1 MSLTDYLLGTK
12 EIEILRQQRARYEQF
27 FQGEGLKRRQSAIDQ
42 EAEEHMKSNVFTT
55 GISMI
60 GIGSV
65 FSLDT
70 PHKYWLLAIP
80 ILSETYRFFNRYTT
94 KKQIQSHEQTLAAYI
109 QPRENKLPPLTEKA

>member
-1 MSLTDYLLGTK
+1 MSLIDYLLGTK
-12 EIEILRQQRARYEQF
+12 EIEILKEQRVRYEQF
-27 FQGEGLKRRQSAIDQ
+27 FRGDGLERRQRAIDEEGEG
-42 EAEEHMKSNVFTT
+42 HMTRNVFATI
-55 GISMI
+55 ISMI
-60 GIGSV
+60 GVGSV